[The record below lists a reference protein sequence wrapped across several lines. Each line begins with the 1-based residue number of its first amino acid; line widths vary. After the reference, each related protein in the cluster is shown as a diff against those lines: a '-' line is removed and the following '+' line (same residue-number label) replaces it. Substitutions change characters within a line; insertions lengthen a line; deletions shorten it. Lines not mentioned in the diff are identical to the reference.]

1 MSTQP
6 SFSRRHALIGGAA
19 ATGLLFAPAIVRA
32 QSKRIPVT
40 IVNAGGNI
48 TLTLEEILRQKGFL
62 EEAGLDATFVNVAD
76 TSKIIGSLIGG
87 DTDICMLA
95 GFGQVLPAIEKGAR
109 MKVLAGAGTLAPN
122 AIFTGKPEIRSLKD
136 LEGKTVGTGSIG
148 AILHQVMV
156 AVLQKNG
163 VDPSKVTFVNVGTTT
178 DILKAIV
185 AGVIDAGPCNVDTYG
200 VAEKFR
206 IHSIGD
212 MWKLLP
218 EYPYQGSFA
227 TDATIRNKREA
238 LVRTLAAH
246 AKLYRFISS
255 PESKDVYVA
264 ANMKAANGTAE
275 QGAGAWQ
282 FIRDNQPYAV
292 NLTIPD
298 ERLTFLQQI
307 NLQTKVQQKIIPN
320 SDVADMSLAL
330 DALKMLG

>member
-1 MSTQP
+1 
-6 SFSRRHALIGGAA
+6 
-19 ATGLLFAPAIVRA
+19 
-32 QSKRIPVT
+32 
-40 IVNAGGNI
+40 
-48 TLTLEEILRQKGFL
+48 
-62 EEAGLDATFVNVAD
+62 
-76 TSKIIGSLIGG
+76 
-87 DTDICMLA
+87 
-95 GFGQVLPAIEKGAR
+95 
-109 MKVLAGAGTLAPN
+109 
-122 AIFTGKPEIRSLKD
+122 
-136 LEGKTVGTGSIG
+136 
-148 AILHQVMV
+148 
-156 AVLQKNG
+156 
-163 VDPSKVTFVNVGTTT
+163 
-178 DILKAIV
+178 
-185 AGVIDAGPCNVDTYG
+185 
-200 VAEKFR
+200 
-206 IHSIGD
+206 

-218 EYPYQGSFA
+218 EYPSQGSFA

-238 LVRTLAAH
+238 LERTLAAH